1 MAEEKKENVM
11 EEELKS
17 KDIKKEEPEEEKEE
31 GKKKAKKEEEVLE
44 EAELVEEE
52 PEVDELEEA
61 KKESAKWKDSY
72 MRKIAEFENIKKRM
86 QREKEDFV
94 KYASEKLVVKV
105 LESVDNLERAIESS
119 KKNQDF
125 DSLVKGVE
133 MTLNQMHKLLKDEGV
148 EPLESEGKEFDPYQ
162 HHAMMQEEN
171 KEFEHNTVIQEL
183 QKGYKMKGKVIRP
196 ALVKVAKNK

>member
-1 MAEEKKENVM
+1 MAEEKKEKGM
-11 EEELKS
+11 EEEVVAET
-17 KDIKKEEPEEEKEE
+17 KEFKTETTEEN
-31 GKKKAKKEEEVLE
+31 EEVLE

-52 PEVDELEEA
+52 PKVDELEEA
-61 KKESAKWKDSY
+61 KKEIAKWKDSY
-72 MRKIAEFENIKKRM
+72 MRKIAEFENIKKRL
-86 QREKEDFV
+86 QREKEEFV

-105 LESVDNLERAIESS
+105 LEAVDNLERAIESS

-125 DSLVKGVE
+125 DSLVTGVE

-162 HHAMMQEEN
+162 HHAMMQEQNE
-171 KEFEHNTVIQEL
+171 EFEHNTVIQEL
-183 QKGYKMKGKVIRP
+183 QKGYKMKDKVIRP

>member
-11 EEELKS
+11 EEEVQTETKETE
-17 KDIKKEEPEEEKEE
+17 KEKKEKTE
-31 GKKKAKKEEEVLE
+31 GKEEVLE

-52 PEVDELEEA
+52 PKLDELAEE
-61 KKESAKWKDSY
+61 KKETAKWKDSY

-105 LESVDNLERAIESS
+105 LEAVDNLERAIDSS

-125 DSLVKGVE
+125 ESLVKGVE

-171 KEFEHNTVIQEL
+171 VEFEHNTVIQEL
-183 QKGYKMKGKVIRP
+183 QKGYKMKDKVIRP